1 MTMALVPPLV
11 SFLALSLAVGPQGA
25 APGGGALAGERP
37 RVVVS
42 TDVGGSDPDDFQSL
56 VHLLLY
62 GDVLDIEG
70 LVSSPWGPGR
80 KQHILDVVDLYAAD
94 CPRLTTHSDRY
105 PSPDVLRRVT
115 KQGAVDAA
123 LGRGVGRATEGS
135 DWIVRC
141 AHRDDPRP
149 LWVLVWG
156 TIDDLA
162 QALHDDPS
170 IASRLRVY
178 YIAGPNKK
186 WGVAAYEY
194 VLEHHPDLWI
204 VESNDTYRGW
214 FTGGDQQGDLGNE
227 AFVSRH
233 ARGAGALGD
242 FFAGLLGGR
251 IKMGDT
257 PSVAYLLRGTPEDP
271 AQPGWGGRYVRAWP
285 RERVVVRDRAATAT
299 DEVEQFGILELVTA
313 PLDQPRGA
321 TAALVVD
328 GQEFPASIDQATGR
342 VRFRFMP
349 KDAKRWTYRIRSN
362 VPALDGQ
369 TGEFTS
375 VRPSPRRIAEPDPG
389 LPRWW
394 TDDPSPEWSEG
405 PLLGAKTVNRWR
417 AEFLRDFALRLGR
430 CRAPAAAIRKESS
443 R

>member
-1 MTMALVPPLV
+1 MIMAMVPLLCLLVLPPM
-11 SFLALSLAVGPQGA
+11 A
-25 APGGGALAGERP
+25 APLPAAPVGGALAGERP
-37 RVVVS
+37 RVVAS

-62 GDVLDIEG
+62 ADVLDIEG

-80 KQHILDVVDLYAAD
+80 KQHILDVIDLYAAD
-94 CPRLTTHSDRY
+94 YPRLTTHSDRY
-105 PSPDVLRRVT
+105 PSPDALRRVT

-123 LGRGVGRATEGS
+123 LGRGVAQSTEGS

-141 AHRDDPRP
+141 ARRGDPRP

-162 QALHDDPS
+162 QALHDDPKV
-170 IASRLRVY
+170 ASRLRVY
-178 YIAGPNKK
+178 FIAGPNKK
-186 WGVAAYEY
+186 WGLAAYEY
-194 VLEHHPDLWI
+194 LLEHHPDLWI

-227 AFVSRH
+227 AFVTRH
-233 ARGAGALGD
+233 ARGAGALGG

-257 PSVAYLLRGTPEDP
+257 PSVAHLLRGTPEDP
-271 AQPGWGGRYVRAWP
+271 TQPGWGGRYVRAWP
-285 RERVVVRDRAATAT
+285 RDRVVVRDRAATAS

-313 PLDQPRGA
+313 PLERA
-321 TAALVVD
+321 TGVEAFLVVD
-328 GQEFPASIDQATGR
+328 GQEFPASVDEATRR

-349 KDAKRWTYRIRSN
+349 KDVKRWTYRIKSN

-369 TGEFTS
+369 AGEFTS
-375 VRPSPRRIAEPDPG
+375 VRPSPRRTAEPDPR

-405 PLLGAKTVNRWR
+405 PLLGAKTVSSWR
-417 AEFLRDFALRLGR
+417 AEFLRDFALRLDR

>member
-1 MTMALVPPLV
+1 MASMLL
-11 SFLALSLAVGPQGA
+11 LSLLMLMAEPQA
-25 APGGGALAGERP
+25 ALTGGALAGERP

-42 TDVGGSDPDDFQSL
+42 TDVGGTDPDDSQSL

-62 GDVLDIEG
+62 ADVLDIEG

-80 KQHILDVVDLYAAD
+80 KEHILEVLDHYAAD
-94 CPRLTTHSDRY
+94 HPRLATHSARY
-105 PSPDVLRRVT
+105 PSPDALRQVT

-123 LGRGVGRATEGS
+123 LGRGVGRPTEGS
-135 DWIVRC
+135 EWIVRC
-141 AHRDDPRP
+141 ARRDDPRP

-170 IASRLRVY
+170 IAPRLRVY
-178 YIAGPNKK
+178 FIAGPNKK
-186 WGVAAYEY
+186 WGLAAYEY

-257 PSVAYLLRGTPEDP
+257 PSVAHLLRGTPEDP

-285 RERVVVRDRAATAT
+285 RQRVVVRDRTATAT
-299 DEVEQFGILELVTA
+299 DEVEQFGVLELVTP
-313 PLDQPRGA
+313 PLERPSGA
-321 TAALVVD
+321 EAFLVVD
-328 GQEFPASIDQATGR
+328 GQEFPASVDEATRR

-349 KDAKRWTYRIRSN
+349 KDAKRWAYRIRSN

-369 TGEFTS
+369 AGEFTS
-375 VRPSPRRIAEPDPG
+375 VRPSPGRAAEPDSR

-405 PLLGAKTVNRWR
+405 PLLGAKTVSRWR
-417 AEFLRDFALRLGR
+417 AEYLRDFALRLDRGR
-430 CRAPAAAIRKESS
+430 DAAPGTRKEPI

>member
-1 MTMALVPPLV
+1 MASMPILCLLLLIPVGEP
-11 SFLALSLAVGPQGA
+11 GPQA
-25 APGGGALAGERP
+25 LTGGALAGERP

-42 TDVGGSDPDDFQSL
+42 TDVGGTDPDDFQSL

-62 GDVLDIEG
+62 ADVLDIEG

-80 KQHILDVVDLYAAD
+80 KEHILEVLDHYAAD
-94 CPRLTTHSDRY
+94 YPRLATHSNCY
-105 PSPDVLRRVT
+105 PSPDALRQVT

-123 LGRGVGRATEGS
+123 LGRGVGRSTEGS

-141 AHRDDPRP
+141 ARRNDPRP

-156 TIDDLA
+156 TIDDVA

-170 IASRLRVY
+170 IAPRLRVY
-178 YIAGPNKK
+178 FIAGPNKK
-186 WGVAAYEY
+186 WGLAAYDY
-194 VLEHHPDLWI
+194 ALEHHPDLWI
-204 VESNDTYRGW
+204 IESNDTYRGW

-257 PSVAYLLRGTPEDP
+257 PSVAHLLRATPEDP
-271 AQPGWGGRYVRAWP
+271 SRPGWGGHYVRAWP
-285 RERVVVRDRAATAT
+285 RQRVVVRDRAARAT
-299 DEVEQFGILELVTA
+299 DEVEQFGILELVSA
-313 PLDQPRGA
+313 PVDR
-321 TAALVVD
+321 TSRVEAALVVD
-328 GQEFPASIDQATGR
+328 GQEFPASVDEATRR

-349 KDAKRWTYRIRSN
+349 KDAKRWAYRIRSN
-362 VPALDGQ
+362 VPALEGQ

-375 VRPSPRRIAEPDPG
+375 VRPSPGRAAEPDPR

-394 TDDPSPEWSEG
+394 TDDPSMDWSEG
-405 PLLGAKTVNRWR
+405 PLLGAKTVSRWR
-417 AEFLRDFALRLGR
+417 AQYLRDFALRLDRGR
-430 CRAPAAAIRKESS
+430 NAAPGARKEPI